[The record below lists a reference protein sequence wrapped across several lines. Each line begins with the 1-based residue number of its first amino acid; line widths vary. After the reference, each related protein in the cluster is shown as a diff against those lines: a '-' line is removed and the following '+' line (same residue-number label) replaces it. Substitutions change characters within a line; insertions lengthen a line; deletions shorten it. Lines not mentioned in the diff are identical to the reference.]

1 MPEGAERASAAAA
14 TPARASDPPAAR
26 PATATAGPIPAAA
39 DAGVAAADLLAPGS
53 PSLKR
58 LLAAWLLVPLLLLV
72 PVAAA
77 LQYAVTLRAALSSL
91 DHSLGDTALA
101 LGQLLRA
108 EADGSFVFDLSPQ
121 TEQSLRTDRCSPAN
135 GRSPRWPRRAG
146 WAPPTPRRGASSI
159 AICRGPACALPCT
172 GSAAARA
179 NAKSAWPRPRASAS
193 WPSAMRCSARHC
205 R

>member
-1 MPEGAERASAAAA
+1 MPESAERASAAAA
-14 TPARASDPPAAR
+14 AGAIPITAAAAR
-26 PATATAGPIPAAA
+26 PTAAAPAGTGAAAA
-39 DAGVAAADLLAPGS
+39 DPLAPAV

-72 PVAAA
+72 PLAAA

-121 TEQSLRTDRCSPAN
+121 TEQSLRTDRFDAIFCAVLDPA
-135 GRSPRWPRRAG
+135 GRLLAGERALATLAPPRRV
-146 WAPPTPRRGASSI
+146 
-159 AICRGPACALPCT
+159 
-172 GSAAARA
+172 GS
-179 NAKSAWPRPRASAS
+179 
-193 WPSAMRCSARHC
+193 
-205 R
+205 